1 MYQNTYDNRDIW
13 TMMYIY
19 AAGRSAF
26 PDSLSWPD
34 MEFLLFQQ
42 GENRVFFGGRPKNI
56 EWTARKWLLTLGRSS
71 NDYSYKDLGH
81 VQCCSSRFFINYSKW
96 RPLKDSSVLGEFISS
111 RMNRCDVHHA
121 SAQDNFMEMIR
132 TMHTPDAL
140 SRLARLLDKSK
151 DEAVDFVATWTS
163 RLRSWT
169 LKDIL
174 ELTQMYLAVDIADI
188 GFDWPAM
195 DSTCSEMWK
204 EAFPVLRVR
213 NSNAEDDGDHHCDQE
228 ACDVGTQPST
238 WTTMILSQ
246 AAEVEIKLSEK
257 KKKNPAVFAE
267 ELEKAS
273 PAFMKLWSLIQ
284 AHCRKRVNTALGH
297 GIFSSFAAEE
307 GLVKLLD
314 TRNEKPYPARIVAPH
329 VRKCFKGYPEDLAK
343 QSSSIILATRV
354 LASDDGALR
363 TTKRGA

>member
-42 GENRVFFGGRPKNI
+42 GEDRVFFGGRPKNI
-56 EWTARKWLLTLGRSS
+56 EWTARKWLLALGRSS

-96 RPLKDSSVLGEFISS
+96 RPLKDNSVLGEFISS

-204 EAFPVLRVR
+204 EAFPVLRAGHPD
-213 NSNAEDDGDHHCDQE
+213 AEDDGDHHCDHE

-314 TRNEKPYPARIVAPH
+314 TRNEKPYPARVVAPH

-343 QSSSIILATRV
+343 QSSSMILATRV